1 MQAGKLQHRVTIQTC
16 TETVA
21 QSGARLQA
29 WSTLATVW
37 ASVVPVSGSEPWN
50 ADQAQPNVTHTVTL
64 RSGGDVTRATI
75 TPKNRILY
83 GSRVLNI
90 VSIRDENEDGFMLTL
105 NCMEK
110 V

>member
-1 MQAGKLQHRVTIQTC
+1 MQAGKLQHRVIVQTV
-16 TETVA
+16 TETA
-21 QSGARLQA
+21 QPSGEKRQT

-37 ASVVPVSGSEPWN
+37 AAVMPVGGSEPWN

-64 RSGGDVTRATI
+64 RSGGDITRATV

-83 GSRVLNI
+83 GTRILNI
-90 VSIRDENEDGFMLTL
+90 VSITDEEENGFKLTL

-110 V
+110 I